1 MEALATGQEIMSFF
15 LKDYELY
22 IEGIGFISFLSFV
35 ASLLI
40 FPWIIGRLKEDYFL
54 QLHTHKKREDEHPFT
69 FLFLR
74 LLRYLLGAILL
85 IAGILMLFL
94 PGQGLLTIILGLS
107 LLDFPGKQKVIDWLL
122 RKEFLQRTLNWIREK
137 EHKKPFLFK
146 QD

>member
-1 MEALATGQEIMSFF
+1 MPFFFTEYAT
-15 LKDYELY
+15 Y
-22 IEGIGFISFLSFV
+22 IEGIGFISFLSFF

-40 FPWIIGRLKEDYFL
+40 FPWIISRLKEDYFL
-54 QLHTHKKREDEHPFT
+54 QLHTHKKRKDEHPLV
-69 FLFLR
+69 FLLLR

-85 IAGILMLFL
+85 TAGILMLFL

-122 RKEFLQRTLNWIREK
+122 RKKFLQTALNWIRAK

>member
-1 MEALATGQEIMSFF
+1 METLAPGQEIMPSF
-15 LKDYELY
+15 LTDYETYL
-22 IEGIGFISFLSFV
+22 EGIGFISFFSFI

-54 QLHTHKKREDEHPFT
+54 QLHTHKKREDEHPFV

-74 LLRYLLGAILL
+74 LLRYLLGAVLL
-85 IAGILMLFL
+85 TAGIIMLFL

-107 LLDFPGKQKVIDWLL
+107 LLDFPGKQKLIDWLL
-122 RKEFLQRTLNWIREK
+122 RKEFLQTALNWIREK

>member
-1 MEALATGQEIMSFF
+1 MSFV
-15 LKDYELY
+15 LTDYENY

-54 QLHTHKKREDEHPFT
+54 QLHTHKKRKDEHPFM
-69 FLFLR
+69 FLSLR

-85 IAGILMLFL
+85 MAGVLMLFL

-107 LLDFPGKQKVIDWLL
+107 LLDFPGKQKLIDWFLQ
-122 RKEFLQRTLNWIREK
+122 KEFLQTALNWIREK